1 MIMLYDHFSC
11 LHLKVLHFYPYKPVI
26 VKCNKYSICQNTIL
40 LKKKNP
46 YPLIVDMYS
55 MKHTYTFC
63 DQEKKIH
70 HL

>member
-26 VKCNKYSICQNTIL
+26 VKCNKCSICQNTIL
-40 LKKKNP
+40 LKKNP

-55 MKHTYTFC
+55 MKYTFR
-63 DQEKKIH
+63 DQEKNIH
-70 HL
+70 HS